1 MRGVFQMRFSDK
13 YVKSNFKGI
22 CYDSEKGC
30 LVKEKTGEPLSCFID
45 HRGYRRVNVPTV
57 GQAIEHRAIWAVVHG
72 KCPDMH
78 IDHID
83 GDKLNNRIENLR
95 ICTHN
100 QNQHNQGI
108 RSSNKSGYKGVSWMK
123 SAKKWQ
129 AQICCNSKVTHLG
142 LYTNKI
148 EAAKAYDEAAK
159 KLHGDFAWLN
169 FPEKSAPDAR
179 KQPRLRKTSSEFG
192 VTER

>member
-1 MRGVFQMRFSDK
+1 
-13 YVKSNFKGI
+13 
-22 CYDSEKGC
+22 
-30 LVKEKTGEPLSCFID
+30 
-45 HRGYRRVNVPTV
+45 
-57 GQAIEHRAIWAVVHG
+57 
-72 KCPDMH
+72 MH

-108 RSSNKSGYKGVSWMK
+108 RASNKSGYKGVSWMK
-123 SAKKWQ
+123 SVKKWQ

-169 FPEKSAPDAR
+169 FPEKSAPDT
-179 KQPRLRKTSSEFG
+179 RKTLKLKNKPSREFG
-192 VTER
+192 VTAR

>member
-1 MRGVFQMRFSDK
+1 MRFSNK

-22 CYDSEKGC
+22 CYDSERGC
-30 LVKEKTGEPLSCFID
+30 LVKENTGESLPCGID
-45 HRGYRRVNVPTV
+45 HRGYRRVNISMI
-57 GQAIEHRAIWAVVHG
+57 GQVIEHRAIWAVVHG

-83 GDKLNNRIENLR
+83 GNKLNNRIENLR

-108 RSSNKSGYKGVSWMK
+108 RASNKSGYKGVSWMK
-123 SAKKWQ
+123 SVKKWH

-142 LYTNKI
+142 LYTCKI

-159 KLHGDFAWLN
+159 QLHGEFAWLN
-169 FPEKSAPDAR
+169 FPDKSVPDTH
-179 KQPRLRKTSSEFG
+179 KQPRLRKPIMSDGS
-192 VTER
+192 VTAR